1 MTLGFEL
8 DPSDYHLRPM
18 IEQTQR
24 DGRSEAAIESA
35 VRIASGWKPAARM
48 LATPIL
54 AATGLHLTDADIAR
68 IEEAEGR
75 RAA

>member
-1 MTLGFEL
+1 
-8 DPSDYHLRPM
+8 
-18 IEQTQR
+18 
-24 DGRSEAAIESA
+24 
-35 VRIASGWKPAARM
+35 M